1 MRYQSDPMDR
11 QGENDV
17 LCARE
22 TSRVVLLTATYAGEG
37 FRHGSGPFVCC
48 VMIFAVRGINED
60 MFGTAL
66 NVTSNISWIKP
77 LSNQRARSRD
87 ASILSL
93 QSV

>member
-37 FRHGSGPFVCC
+37 FRHGSGPLLC
-48 VMIFAVRGINED
+48 VV
-60 MFGTAL
+60 
-66 NVTSNISWIKP
+66 
-77 LSNQRARSRD
+77 
-87 ASILSL
+87 
-93 QSV
+93 